1 MRNIKFNQVLYTV
14 EVQGRG
20 LLAVEQ
26 FVKAND
32 PLTGYTGTVAE
43 AVLYE
48 DKATADSIVE
58 EINETTDDV
67 AVVREVYIRIE

>member
-1 MRNIKFNQVLYTV
+1 MIKFNQVLYTV
-14 EVQGRG
+14 EIEGKG

-26 FVKAND
+26 FVKANN

-48 DKATADSIVE
+48 DRSIADSIVE
-58 EINETTDDV
+58 EVNEFTDDK

>member
-1 MRNIKFNQVLYTV
+1 MIKFNQVLYTV
-14 EVQGRG
+14 EIESKG

-26 FVKAND
+26 FVKANN
-32 PLTGYTGTVAE
+32 PNTYYTNTVAE

-48 DKATADSIVE
+48 DRATADSIVE
-58 EINETTDDV
+58 EINENTDDV